1 MKSTQRRKLLAYNV
15 LSLWRTGVKHSFA
28 TFTRLALAIFALTAS
43 LFGQGSQLGTP
54 GGFGPF
60 RIGPS
65 GKNIGG
71 LRFVPPSGFIYTLDG
86 DHCEI
91 KDERILCLF
100 VLEQHQGPSKE
111 WQAKDAWIENV
122 AKDQFGE
129 QHYKT
134 GAFFLS
140 KRGVRQDV
148 MTLSPGDLIF
158 FAQEFEAGDKSITT
172 VDIVSPHG
180 QIRHLPVK

>member
-1 MKSTQRRKLLAYNV
+1 MERP
-15 LSLWRTGVKHSFA
+15 FA
-28 TFTRLALAIFALTAS
+28 TVARLVLPIIALSAL
-43 LFGQGSQLGTP
+43 LFGQDGQSSATATP

-60 RIGPS
+60 RVGPS
-65 GKNIGG
+65 KSIAG
-71 LRFVPPSGFIYTLDG
+71 LRFAPPSGFIYTLDG

-100 VLEQHQGPSKE
+100 VFAQHQGPPKE

-140 KRGVRQDV
+140 KRGVRQDAL
-148 MTLSPGDLIF
+148 TLTPGDTVF
-158 FAQEFEAGDKSITT
+158 FAQEFEGADKSITS
-172 VDIVSPHG
+172 VSIVSPHG
-180 QIRHLPVK
+180 QIRNLPLK